1 VALDTCG
8 RSHGSRRPMKRIAT
22 RFALMMAA
30 AAVLPLLA
38 FGALSIFSVRDGA
51 EQAIVNGNLNVARR
65 TAAQIENDI
74 ANSVKI
80 LKALA
85 ADLQHTGLDQWQ
97 QDRILKNFAL
107 EFPDFGELTL
117 LDEAGTTIATSR
129 LGRATIGIPDSDGV
143 EIGGVL
149 MTRFSVDDDLLPT
162 AVAAVHLSDTT
173 NGGWLVGRLS
183 LEEMWRMVDS
193 IRVGDGGRALVVTAD
208 GQLLAHGD
216 PASKSRVARRDTM
229 ERHQLVADINAQQG
243 DDRSANAQYV
253 DEVRGEVAGVAAYA
267 PLLGW
272 TVIVEQPVEEAFAI
286 PTELQGQL
294 QIFIAVALMAML
306 GVGYFWGRS
315 FINPILRLTRST
327 GALAA
332 GRLDER
338 VTVTSSD
345 ELGQLGN
352 AFNEMAGR
360 LEELQEDIKKKERQA
375 MFGRISLGLVHDL
388 SVPMQNIG
396 NTSKLMMKMWDD
408 LEYREVFKRTV
419 ERELTQIRRLLD
431 DLRNLAKPVPLE
443 KVPLDAN
450 RALADLAESMKTT
463 AETGG
468 IELDTELV
476 FGPAYFEGDL
486 FAFNRVCRNLIINAL
501 QATPPRGRVSVRT
514 LRQNDNVVIEVADT
528 GCGIPPE
535 RIGSIFDDFATTK
548 RRGLGLGLA
557 VSKRMVEQLGGTI
570 AVSSQVNVGTTF
582 TLTFPLTKARP
593 TQLQA
598 V

>member
-1 VALDTCG
+1 
-8 RSHGSRRPMKRIAT
+8 MKRIST
-22 RFALMMAA
+22 RFALLMAA

-38 FGALSIFSVRDGA
+38 YGAFSVITVRRGA
-51 EQAIVNGNLNVARR
+51 ERAVVAGNLNVARR
-65 TAAQIENDI
+65 TADQIEQYV
-74 ANSVKI
+74 AHSVET
-80 LKALA
+80 LKELA
-85 ADLQHTGLDQWQ
+85 ATLQHTGLARWQ

-107 EFPDFGELTL
+107 ERPEFGELTL
-117 LDEAGTTIATSR
+117 FDVSGTAIATSR
-129 LGRATIGIPDSDGV
+129 LDRPRVGVPASDGN
-143 EIGGVL
+143 EIDGVV
-149 MTRFSVDDDLLPT
+149 MSPFSVDDDLLPT
-162 AVAAVHLSDTT
+162 SVAAVRLTDTSG
-173 NGGWLVGRLS
+173 GGWLVGRLS
-183 LEEMWRMVDS
+183 LEEMWRMVDD
-193 IRVGDGGRALVVTAD
+193 ITVGEDGRALVVTGD

-216 PASKSRVARRDTM
+216 PSSKSRVARRDSFLS
-229 ERHQLVADINAQQG
+229 HQLVARINAQSG
-243 DDRSANAQYV
+243 DDRSADAQYV
-253 DEVRGEVAGVAAYA
+253 DEVRGQVSGVAVYA
-267 PLLGW
+267 PMLGW

-286 PTELQGQL
+286 PTELEAQL
-294 QIFIAVALMAML
+294 QIVIAVALMVML

-338 VTVTSSD
+338 VVVDSKD

-352 AFNEMAGR
+352 AFNEMASK

-408 LEYREVFKRTV
+408 LEYREIFKRTV

-431 DLRNLAKPVPLE
+431 DLRNLAKPVPME

-468 IELDTELV
+468 IELDTQLV

-486 FAFNRVCRNLIINAL
+486 FAFNRVCRNLIINAF
-501 QATPPRGRVSVRT
+501 QATPPRGRVVIRT
-514 LRQNDNVVIEVADT
+514 LRQNEKVIIEVADT

-535 RIGSIFDDFATTK
+535 RLGSIFDDFATTK

>member
-1 VALDTCG
+1 
-8 RSHGSRRPMKRIAT
+8 MKRIST

-38 FGALSIFSVRDGA
+38 FGALSIYSVRGGA

-80 LKALA
+80 LKAVA
-85 ADLQHTGLDQWQ
+85 ADLENTSLARWQ

-117 LDEAGTTIATSR
+117 LDEAGATIATSR
-129 LGRATIGIPDSDGV
+129 LGKATIDIPDSDGV

-149 MTRFSVDDDLLPT
+149 MTRFTVDDDLLPT

-229 ERHQLVADINAQQG
+229 EQHELVAAINAQQG
-243 DDRSANAQYV
+243 DDRSANARYV

-272 TVIVEQPVEEAFAI
+272 TVIVEQPVDEAFAI
-286 PTELQGQL
+286 PTQL
-294 QIFIAVALMAML
+294 QAQLQVFIAVALTAML

-338 VTVTSSD
+338 VVVDSKD

-408 LEYREVFKRTV
+408 LEYREIFKRTV
-419 ERELTQIRRLLD
+419 ERELAQIRRLLD

-450 RALADLAESMKTT
+450 KMLADLAESMQTT
-463 AETGG
+463 ADTGG

-486 FAFNRVCRNLIINAL
+486 FAFNRVFRNLIINAF
-501 QATPPRGRVSVRT
+501 QATPPRGRVVVRT
-514 LRQNDNVVIEVADT
+514 LRQNEKVIIEVADT

-535 RIGSIFDDFATTK
+535 RVGSIFDDFATTK
-548 RRGLGLGLA
+548 KRGLGLGLA

-570 AVSSQVNVGTTF
+570 AVTSQVGLGTTF

-593 TQLQA
+593 TQQQA